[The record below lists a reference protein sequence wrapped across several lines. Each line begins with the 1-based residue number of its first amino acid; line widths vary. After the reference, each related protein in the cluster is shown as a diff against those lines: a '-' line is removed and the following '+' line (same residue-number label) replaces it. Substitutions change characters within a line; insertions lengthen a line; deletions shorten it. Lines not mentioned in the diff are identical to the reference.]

1 MQLVRRLLGKYQKA
15 KRIQNRKIKMDRG
28 YIYLNK
34 KSFIHNLEVLKNLSR
49 KELCLVVKA
58 NAYGHGLEWAVKNA
72 NASGIKWFAVASVD
86 EGMQVKKVYKESRVL
101 LLAEP
106 SKIQLENIKENDID
120 LTVYNESF
128 IDTLIETGDEYSV
141 HLKIDTGM
149 HRLGCPPEKFYDL
162 YKKIVDSDLNLI
174 GICTHFPMA
183 DTDETETKKSIELF
197 EKTISDID
205 STNMLLHVDNSA
217 STLYKLDNSFNMAR
231 VGIAA
236 YGVQITAVENENE
249 LIPTMEI
256 KTRISNLQVRKKG
269 EAVSY
274 GKAQRLSRDSII
286 ATAPIG
292 YGDGYPWNSFPDGKV
307 IVNNQFCNLIGRVT
321 MDQILFDVTDAN
333 VQIDDEVTV
342 LGNSMDGKLNISV
355 SDIAQWNKTIEWEIL
370 TNMSKR
376 LERVEVE

>member
-1 MQLVRRLLGKYQKA
+1 
-15 KRIQNRKIKMDRG
+15 MDRG

-34 KSFIHNLEVLKNLSR
+34 KSFLHNLEVLKNLSR

-72 NASGIKWFAVASVD
+72 KESGIKWFAVASVD
-86 EGMQVKKVYKESRVL
+86 EGIQVKKIYEESRVL

-106 SKIQLENIKENDID
+106 SKSQLENIKENDID

-149 HRLGCPPEKFYDL
+149 HRLGCSPEKFYDL
-162 YKKIVDSDLNLI
+162 YKEIVDSDLNLI

-205 STNMLLHVDNSA
+205 SANMLLHVDNSA

-333 VQIDDEVTV
+333 VQIDDEVTI

>member
-1 MQLVRRLLGKYQKA
+1 
-15 KRIQNRKIKMDRG
+15 MDRG
-28 YIYLNK
+28 FIYLNK
-34 KSFIHNLEVLKNLSR
+34 TNFLNNLLYLKELTQKN
-49 KELCLVVKA
+49 LCLVVKA
-58 NAYGHGLEWAVKNA
+58 NAYGHGIEWAVNSATKA
-72 NASGIKWFAVASVD
+72 GVAWFAVASVN
-86 EGMQVKKVYKESRVL
+86 EGIQVKKHAKDARVL
-101 LLAEP
+101 LLSEP
-106 SKIQLENIKENDID
+106 SISQIEKIRINNLD

-128 IDTLIETGDEYSV
+128 INALIDNGSTFNV

-149 HRLGCPPEKFYDL
+149 HRLGFSPEKFKDFFRR
-162 YKKIVDSDLNLI
+162 IQDSNLNLV
-174 GICTHFPMA
+174 GICTHFPLA
-183 DTDETETKKSIELF
+183 DTDEIETKRSIKLF
-197 EKTISDID
+197 ENTIADID
-205 STNMLLHVDNSA
+205 SSNLILHIDNSA
-217 STLYKLDNSFNMAR
+217 SSFYNLDSSFNMAR

-236 YGVQITAVENENE
+236 YGVQITAVDNENE
-249 LIPTMEI
+249 LLPTMEI
-256 KTRISNLQVRKKG
+256 KTRISNLQTRKKG

-274 GKAQRLSRDSII
+274 GKAQTLSRDSII

>member
-1 MQLVRRLLGKYQKA
+1 MRRLLGKYQKA

-162 YKKIVDSDLNLI
+162 YKKIVDSELNLI

>member
-1 MQLVRRLLGKYQKA
+1 
-15 KRIQNRKIKMDRG
+15 MDRG
-28 YIYLNK
+28 FIYLNK
-34 KSFIHNLEVLKNLSR
+34 TNFLNNLLYLKKLTQKN
-49 KELCLVVKA
+49 LCLVVKA
-58 NAYGHGLEWAVKNA
+58 NAYGHGVKWAVNSATKA
-72 NASGIKWFAVASVD
+72 GVAWFAVASVD
-86 EGMQVKKVYKESRVL
+86 EGVQVKEHANDARVL
-101 LLAEP
+101 LLSEP
-106 SKIQLENIKENDID
+106 SITQLEKIRINNLD

-128 IDTLIETGDEYSV
+128 INALIDNGSTYNV

-149 HRLGCPPEKFYDL
+149 HRLGCSPKKFKDFF
-162 YKKIVDSDLNLI
+162 KKIKDSNLNLV
-174 GICTHFPMA
+174 GICTHFPLA
-183 DTDETETKKSIELF
+183 DTDEIETKKSIKLF
-197 EKTISDID
+197 ENTIADID
-205 STNMLLHVDNSA
+205 STNLLLHIDNSA
-217 STLYKLDNSFNMAR
+217 SSFYNLDNSFNMAR

-236 YGVQITAVENENE
+236 YGVQITAVENEKK
-249 LIPTMEI
+249 LKPTLEI
-256 KTRISNLQVRKKG
+256 KTRISNLQTRKKD

-274 GKAQRLSRDSII
+274 GKAQTLSRDSII

-321 MDQILFDVTDAN
+321 MDQILFDVTDVN

-370 TNMSKR
+370 TNLSKR

>member
-1 MQLVRRLLGKYQKA
+1 
-15 KRIQNRKIKMDRG
+15 MDRG
-28 YIYLNK
+28 FIYLK
-34 KSFIHNLEVLKNLSR
+34 KTNFLNNLLYLKELTQKN
-49 KELCLVVKA
+49 LCLVVKA
-58 NAYGHGLEWAVKNA
+58 NAYGHGIEWAVNSA
-72 NASGIKWFAVASVD
+72 TEAGVAWFAVASVD
-86 EGMQVKKVYKESRVL
+86 EGIQVKEHAKKARVL
-101 LLAEP
+101 LLSEP
-106 SKIQLENIKENDID
+106 SISQIEKIRINNLD

-128 IDTLIETGDEYSV
+128 INALIDNGSTFNV

-149 HRLGCPPEKFYDL
+149 HRLGFSPEKFKDFFRR
-162 YKKIVDSDLNLI
+162 IEDSNLNLV
-174 GICTHFPMA
+174 GICTHFPLA
-183 DTDETETKKSIELF
+183 DTDEIETKRSIKLF
-197 EKTISDID
+197 ENTIADID
-205 STNMLLHVDNSA
+205 SSNLILHIDNSA
-217 STLYKLDNSFNMAR
+217 SSFYNLDSSFNMAR

-236 YGVQITAVENENE
+236 YGVQITAVDNENK
-249 LIPTMEI
+249 LKPTLEI
-256 KTRISNLQVRKKG
+256 KTRISNLQTRKKG

-274 GKAQRLSRDSII
+274 GKAQTLSRDSII

-321 MDQILFDVTDAN
+321 MDQILFDVTDVN

>member
-1 MQLVRRLLGKYQKA
+1 MRRLLGKYQKA

-128 IDTLIETGDEYSV
+128 IDTLIETRDEYSV

>member
-1 MQLVRRLLGKYQKA
+1 MRRLLGKYQKA

-274 GKAQRLSRDSII
+274 GKSQTLSRDSII